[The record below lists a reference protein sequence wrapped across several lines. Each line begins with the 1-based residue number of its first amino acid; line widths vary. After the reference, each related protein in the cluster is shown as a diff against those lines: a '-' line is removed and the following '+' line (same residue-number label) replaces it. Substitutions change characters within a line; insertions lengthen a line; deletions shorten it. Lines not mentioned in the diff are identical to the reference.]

1 MDEILPEGEALRK
14 AVRWIS
20 ERRREIPPPP
30 LSLLVEEACLK
41 FNLSPSDSEFLYR
54 RLVRGKVEE
63 DS

>member
-1 MDEILPEGEALRK
+1 
-14 AVRWIS
+14 
-20 ERRREIPPPP
+20 